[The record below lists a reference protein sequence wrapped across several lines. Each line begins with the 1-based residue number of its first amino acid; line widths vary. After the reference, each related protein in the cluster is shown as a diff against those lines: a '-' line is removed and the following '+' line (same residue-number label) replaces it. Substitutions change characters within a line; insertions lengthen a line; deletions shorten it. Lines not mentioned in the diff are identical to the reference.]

1 MTRQVFRAAAAL
13 LIFLS
18 SVGFVSFVRAS
29 HSFSL
34 ILEDTVPERL
44 DVPYVP
50 TPDEIVAEMIKMAG
64 IKEND
69 VVYDL
74 GCGDGRIIISACQK
88 TGARGVGVDI
98 DPERIAECRSN
109 AKNANVEDKVTFL
122 QEDLFK
128 VDFSEATVLALYLL
142 PEINVKLRPRI
153 LNDLQPGS
161 RIISHN
167 YSMGDWLPDT
177 ARHLD
182 ARHSIYFWV
191 VPANVGGTWNI
202 SLQEKEGPIRRI
214 LRLDQGYQ
222 IVTGDISSE
231 SGRTLISSVNLSGND
246 IRFTVDR
253 KAARGTIAVIF
264 TGKAKGN
271 VMEGSFKSPENPD
284 IKGTWRARREPSTVK
299 PLEGSGNKIRK
310 TLRVLK

>member
-1 MTRQVFRAAAAL
+1 MARHVFKAAVAI
-13 LIFLS
+13 LIVS
-18 SVGFVSFVRAS
+18 SLAGFVQAS

-34 ILEDTVPERL
+34 ILENTVPERL

-50 TPDEIVAEMIKMAG
+50 TPDEIVSEMIRMADIG
-64 IKEND
+64 KND

-74 GCGDGRIIISACQK
+74 GCGDGRIVITACKK

-98 DPERIAECRSN
+98 DPERIAESRSN
-109 AKNANVEDKVTFL
+109 AKIANVEDKVTFL
-122 QEDLFK
+122 QQDLFK

-142 PEINVKLRPRI
+142 PDINVKLRPRI
-153 LNDLQPGS
+153 LNEMQPGA

-191 VPANVGGTWNI
+191 VPANVGGTWN
-202 SLQEKEGPIRRI
+202 LVMQEKNGPIRRI
-214 LRLDQGYQ
+214 LRLEQGYQ
-222 IVTGDISSE
+222 IVSGDISTE
-231 SGRTLISSVNLSGND
+231 SGRSLISNVRLNGND
-246 IRFTVDR
+246 MRFAIDR
-253 KAARGTIAVIF
+253 KTARGTIPVIF

-271 VMEGSFKSPENPD
+271 ILEGSFESPEDPKL
-284 IKGTWRARREPSTVK
+284 KGAWRARREPSSVK

>member
-1 MTRQVFRAAAAL
+1 MARHVLKAAVAL
-13 LIFLS
+13 FFIFNI
-18 SVGFVSFVRAS
+18 FSFVQAG

-50 TPDEIVAEMIKMAG
+50 TPDEIVSEMIRMAG
-64 IKEND
+64 ISEND

-74 GCGDGRIIISACQK
+74 GCGDGRIVITACQK

-98 DPERIAECRSN
+98 DPERISESRSN
-109 AKNANVEDKVTFL
+109 AKAANIESKVTFI
-122 QEDLFK
+122 QQDLFK
-128 VDFSEATVLALYLL
+128 ADFSEATVLALYLL

-153 LNDLQPGS
+153 LNDMRPGS

-167 YSMGDWLPDT
+167 YSMGEWLPDT

-191 VPANVGGTWNI
+191 VPANIGGTWNCR
-202 SLQEKEGPIRRI
+202 LQEKDGAVRRI
-214 LRLDQGYQ
+214 LRLEQGYQ
-222 IVTGDISSE
+222 VVSGDMSSE
-231 SGRTLISSVNLSGND
+231 SGRTLISNVRLNGDDL
-246 IRFTVDR
+246 RFTVDR
-253 KAARGTIAVIF
+253 KTPKGTTAVIF

-271 VMEGSFKSPENPD
+271 IIEGSFESPEDNG
-284 IKGTWRARREPSTVK
+284 IKGTWRARREPSSVK

>member
-1 MTRQVFRAAAAL
+1 MARHVFKAAVAI
-13 LIFLS
+13 LIVS
-18 SVGFVSFVRAS
+18 SLAGFVQAS

-34 ILEDTVPERL
+34 ILENTVPERL

-50 TPDEIVAEMIKMAG
+50 TPDEIVSEMIRMADIG
-64 IKEND
+64 KND

-74 GCGDGRIIISACQK
+74 GCGDGRIVITACKK

-98 DPERIAECRSN
+98 DPERIAESRSN
-109 AKNANVEDKVTFL
+109 AKTANVEDKVTFL
-122 QEDLFK
+122 QQDLFK

-142 PEINVKLRPRI
+142 PDINVKLRPRI
-153 LNDLQPGS
+153 LNELQPGA

-191 VPANVGGTWNI
+191 VPANVGGTWN
-202 SLQEKEGPIRRI
+202 LVMQEKNGPIRRI
-214 LRLDQGYQ
+214 LRLEQGYQ
-222 IVTGDISSE
+222 IVSGDISTE
-231 SGRTLISSVNLSGND
+231 SGRSLISNVRLNGND
-246 IRFTVDR
+246 MRFAIDR
-253 KAARGTIAVIF
+253 KTARGTIPVIF

-271 VMEGSFKSPENPD
+271 ILEGSFESPEDPKL
-284 IKGTWRARREPSTVK
+284 KGAWRARREPSSVK

>member
-1 MTRQVFRAAAAL
+1 MARQVLKAAAAL
-13 LIFLS
+13 IIFLS
-18 SVGFVSFVRAS
+18 FAGLSGTSL
-29 HSFSL
+29 SFSL

-50 TPDEIVAEMIKMAG
+50 TPDEIVTEMVRMAEIG
-64 IKEND
+64 END
-69 VVYDL
+69 IVYDL
-74 GCGDGRIIISACQK
+74 GCGDGRIVITACK
-88 TGARGVGVDI
+88 RTGARGVGVDI
-98 DPERIAECRSN
+98 DPERISECRDN
-109 AKNANVEDKVTFL
+109 AKKAGIEGKVTFL

-153 LNDLQPGS
+153 LNEMKPGS

-182 ARHSIYFWV
+182 ARHSVYFWV
-191 VPANVGGTWNI
+191 VPANIGGTWNCTMRENG
-202 SLQEKEGPIRRI
+202 SATRRI
-214 LRLDQGYQ
+214 LRLEQGYQ
-222 IVTGDISSE
+222 VVGGDISSE
-231 SGRTLISSVNLSGND
+231 SGRTLISNVRLHGD
-246 IRFTVDR
+246 DLRFTLDR
-253 KAARGTIAVIF
+253 KTTNGTIPIIF

-271 VMEGSFKSPENPD
+271 ILEGKFASPED
-284 IKGTWRARREPSTVK
+284 KEISGTWRARREPSSVK

>member
-1 MTRQVFRAAAAL
+1 MARHIFKTAVAL
-13 LIFLS
+13 LLFLS
-18 SVGFVSFVRAS
+18 FVSFVQAS

-34 ILEDTVPERL
+34 IMEDTVPERL

-50 TPDEIVAEMIKMAG
+50 TPDEIVTEMIRMAD
-64 IKEND
+64 INEKD

-74 GCGDGRIIISACQK
+74 GCGDGRIVITACQK

-98 DPERIAECRSN
+98 DPERIAESRTN
-109 AKNANVEDKVTFL
+109 AKKANVEGKVTFI
-122 QEDLFK
+122 QQDLFK

-153 LNDLQPGS
+153 LNDLQPGA

-191 VPANVGGTWNI
+191 VPANVGGTWNCRI
-202 SLQEKEGPIRRI
+202 QEKNGPIRRI
-214 LRLDQGYQ
+214 LRLEQGYQ
-222 IVTGDISSE
+222 IVGGDMSSE
-231 SGRTLISSVNLSGND
+231 GGRTLISNVRLNGDD

-253 KAARGTIAVIF
+253 KTAKGTIPVIF
-264 TGKAKGN
+264 TGQAKGN
-271 VMEGSFKSPENPD
+271 ILEGAFESPED
-284 IKGTWRARREPSTVK
+284 SEIKGTWRARREPSSVK

>member
-1 MTRQVFRAAAAL
+1 MARHVFKATVAL
-13 LIFLS
+13 LLFLS
-18 SVGFVSFVRAS
+18 FVGFVQAS

-34 ILEDTVPERL
+34 IMEDTIPERL

-50 TPDEIVAEMIKMAG
+50 TPDEIVSEMIKMAH
-64 IKEND
+64 INEKD

-74 GCGDGRIIISACQK
+74 GCGDGRIVITACQK

-98 DPERIAECRSN
+98 DPERIAESRSN
-109 AKNANVEDKVTFL
+109 AKKADVEGKVTFI
-122 QEDLFK
+122 QQDLFK
-128 VDFSEATVLALYLL
+128 IDFSEATVLALYLL

-153 LNDLQPGS
+153 LNDLQPGA

-191 VPANVGGTWNI
+191 VPANVGGTWNCRI
-202 SLQEKEGPIRRI
+202 QEKDGPLRRI
-214 LRLDQGYQ
+214 LRLEQGYQ
-222 IVTGDISSE
+222 IIAGDISSE
-231 SGRTLISSVNLSGND
+231 SGRSLISNTSLNGDD

-253 KAARGTIAVIF
+253 KTSKGTISVIF
-264 TGKAKGN
+264 SGKAKGN
-271 VMEGSFKSPENPD
+271 IMEGAFESAEDSE
-284 IKGTWRARREPSTVK
+284 IKGTWRARREPSSVK

>member
-1 MTRQVFRAAAAL
+1 MARQVLKAVIAL
-13 LIFLS
+13 FLFFS
-18 SVGFVSFVRAS
+18 FAGFIGAS

-50 TPDEIVAEMIKMAG
+50 TPDNIVSEMIRMAG
-64 IKEND
+64 IGEND

-74 GCGDGRIIISACQK
+74 GCGDGRIVIDACKK

-109 AKNANVEDKVTFL
+109 AKKADVEGKVTFV
-122 QEDLFK
+122 QQDLFK

-153 LNDLQPGS
+153 LNEMKPGS

-191 VPANVGGTWNI
+191 VPANIGGTWNFTMR
-202 SLQEKEGPIRRI
+202 EKDNTTRRI
-214 LRLDQGYQ
+214 LRIEQGYQ
-222 IVTGDISSE
+222 VVGGDLSAE
-231 SGRTLISSVNLSGND
+231 SGRTLISNVRLNGDDL
-246 IRFTVDR
+246 RFTVDR
-253 KAARGTIAVIF
+253 KADRGTIAVIF

-271 VMEGSFKSPENPD
+271 VLEGAFESPED
-284 IKGTWRARREPSTVK
+284 REIRGTWRARREPSSVK

>member
-1 MTRQVFRAAAAL
+1 MVRQILKAATVLVLAFSLAG
-13 LIFLS
+13 LS
-18 SVGFVSFVRAS
+18 GTSL
-29 HSFSL
+29 SFSL

-50 TPDEIVAEMIKMAG
+50 TPDEIVTEMIRMAE
-64 IKEND
+64 IREND
-69 VVYDL
+69 IVYDL
-74 GCGDGRIIISACQK
+74 GCGDGRIVITACK
-88 TGARGVGVDI
+88 RTGARGVGVDI

-109 AKNANVEDKVTFL
+109 VQKAGIEGNVTFI
-122 QEDLFK
+122 QQDLFK
-128 VDFSEATVLALYLL
+128 IDFSEATVLALYLL

-153 LNDLQPGS
+153 LNEMKPGS

-182 ARHSIYFWV
+182 ARHSVYFWV
-191 VPANVGGTWNI
+191 VPANIGGTWNCTMR
-202 SLQEKEGPIRRI
+202 EKGITTRRI
-214 LRLDQGYQ
+214 LRLEQGYQ
-222 IVTGDISSE
+222 VVGGDLSSE
-231 SGRTLISSVNLSGND
+231 SGRTLISNVRLHGD
-246 IRFTVDR
+246 DLRFTLDR
-253 KAARGTIAVIF
+253 KTNKGTIPVIF

-271 VMEGSFKSPENPD
+271 VIEGKFVSPED
-284 IKGTWRARREPSTVK
+284 KEISGTWRARREPSSVK